1 MVPGGFFTSS
11 CAEIRTCCST
21 LLHSLTSS
29 KVDEILGRLR
39 AKKAGQAEWV
49 GEVEWVEWV
58 ESMSCI
64 KALKTSFSST
74 KTLRSFNTESLTKV
88 LFLMRVRDSSWQFYS
103 GTCFDDDQPGGEARL
118 QTCEYEKAFNCR
130 HRGFTLSYNVFL
142 TKNWGPKASWR
153 STTHN
158 FLLKSWASNTSTNK
172 TILKRTLMG
181 KVIRRMKSAWLLE
194 DLPFLQGS
202 WLLWDLWDSH
212 TFIYVW
218 EGQIMLTVFKC

>member
-1 MVPGGFFTSS
+1 MRFLAAWEQKRPDKLNELVKLNELNELNKWVASRPWKHLSAAQKRCEVLTLRAWPRCYFWCVSVTHPGNFTREHVLMMINQEVRQDCKHVSMRRHS
-11 CAEIRTCCST
+11 IVDTVDS
-21 LLHSLTSS
+21 HSLT
-29 KVDEILGRLR
+29 
-39 AKKAGQAEWV
+39 
-49 GEVEWVEWV
+49 
-58 ESMSCI
+58 M
-64 KALKTSFSST
+64 F
-74 KTLRSFNTESLTKV
+74 
-88 LFLMRVRDSSWQFYS
+88 
-103 GTCFDDDQPGGEARL
+103 
-118 QTCEYEKAFNCR
+118 
-130 HRGFTLSYNVFL
+130 FL

-212 TFIYVW
+212 IFIYFW